1 MSELQRYALRYSM
14 RDGHKWGM
22 YAHDSGTHYRR
33 EDVDAEFARL
43 REALGE
49 ISKGAGP
56 FSHDPLTHARDC
68 IECMKA
74 TAAAALWDAPDG

>member
-1 MSELQRYALRYSM
+1 MSDLHRYALDWSM
-14 RDGHKWGM
+14 RKMAPSITG
-22 YAHDSGTHYRR
+22 
-33 EDVDAEFARL
+33 EFARYEPWMDGAQAEIARL
-43 REALGE
+43 RDALGE

-74 TAAAALWDAPDG
+74 TAAAALWDAPDA

>member
-1 MSELQRYALRYSM
+1 MTDLQRYDLVWFGSMGGREMAVRDEGEWVRY
-14 RDGHKWGM
+14 D
-22 YAHDSGTHYRR
+22 DI
-33 EDVDAEFARL
+33 DAEIARL